1 LKKKIIGIFV
11 LTLLIGTNLIP
22 IVNSEFENNQ
32 NDNNE
37 SVKLV
42 DISED
47 CGCTKNDEFNEI
59 YSRFPVIDVK
69 YETLN
74 PIYAPPKPELMEYFP
89 DYLLNSGT
97 CGQQTSDGGY
107 IIGGYTGYINYEEF
121 INVANPILIKTD
133 NAGNEEWRRIFTF
146 DNKGYNLLLSLQQ
159 TIDNGYIVSGYKTD
173 GRYDSNAYLIK
184 TDENGYEQ
192 WRQFYA
198 GDGYS
203 LASDAVKTNDNGYAL
218 IGATLNPDSSV
229 ANSSIFFIKTDGEGN
244 EQWNKKYLFKDINIG
259 YSIKQTS
266 DSGYIVSGVCINIS
280 NDNYSNSNT
289 YELVVFKID
298 KNGNIGWYKFFE
310 FLDILSN
317 SEVWITKDEGV
328 VITGYSISF
337 NTFGSLLY
345 QTYMI
350 KLDANGNLEWEK
362 IFGSQNDYIYGSSVV
377 QTDDDGYLICGA
389 LSTENESY
397 AMLLKTDNLGNE
409 EWIKT
414 YPDLGLSY
422 AYHMDK
428 TNDDGFIL
436 IGLKNEQ
443 YITSDYMTYVLLLKT
458 DENGN
463 AEWNRLF
470 SEMKYTTL
478 EIEVKNNNIVVRNN
492 GEYDAYDLQIELTM
506 SGLVFGGIS
515 RGTQLNFD
523 KLLIDE
529 EISIRFG
536 LFFGLGKV
544 QLEISVDAV
553 NAPEVIETIDGHLL
567 LFFLFL
573 DN

>member
-1 LKKKIIGIFV
+1 MIGLLFV
-11 LTLLIGTNLIP
+11 LIVITNS
-22 IVNSEFENNQ
+22 IVQSQ
-32 NDNNE
+32 N
-37 SVKLV
+37 
-42 DISED
+42 
-47 CGCTKNDEFNEI
+47 T
-59 YSRFPVIDVK
+59 VIDESNTYHIDQFDK
-69 YETLN
+69 SNEYFKQISSIKSECSRKELN
-74 PIYAPPKPELMEYFP
+74 LNHFP

-107 IIGGYTGYINYEEF
+107 IIGGHTGYSNIEEF
-121 INVANPILIKTD
+121 INVANPMMIKT
-133 NAGNEEWRRIFTF
+133 NSVGEEEWRRIFTF
-146 DNKGYNLLLSLQQ
+146 NNKGYNLLLSLQQ
-159 TIDNGYIVSGYKTD
+159 TIDNGYILSGYKTD
-173 GRYDSNAYLIK
+173 GSYDSNAYLIK
-184 TDENGYEQ
+184 TDENGDEQ
-192 WRQFYA
+192 WRHYYA

-218 IGATLNPDSSV
+218 IGTTLNPNSDDT
-229 ANSSIFFIKTDGEGN
+229 NSSIFFFKTDEEGN

-266 DSGYIVSGVCINIS
+266 DGGYIVSGTCINIS
-280 NDNYSNSNT
+280 NNNDSNSNT

-298 KNGNIGWYKFFE
+298 MNGNIEWYKFFE
-310 FLDILSN
+310 FLDILFN

-345 QTYMI
+345 QTYLI
-350 KLDANGNLEWEK
+350 KLDANGNLEWQK

-377 QTDDDGYLICGA
+377 QTDDDDYLICGA

-409 EWIKT
+409 KWIKT

-422 AYHMDK
+422 AYHMDI

-436 IGLKNEQ
+436 IGHKYEQ
-443 YITSDYMTYVLLLKT
+443 YITSDYMTYVLLIKT
-458 DENGN
+458 DGNGN
-463 AEWNRLF
+463 AEWNRQF

-492 GEYDAYDLQIELTM
+492 GDYDAYDLQIDLTM

-515 RGTQLNFD
+515 RGTQFNFD

-529 EISIRFG
+529 EITIGLG

-567 LFFLFL
+567 FFFLFL